1 MPWVTFRPPPTETT
15 PMTIGKPAAE
25 IEIDAALVRALLQD
39 QHPDL
44 ADLPIEH
51 FAGGWD
57 NAMFRLGDAL
67 TVRLPRRQIAAQL
80 VLNEQAWLAD
90 LQPLLPIPIP
100 APLRT
105 GSPAAT
111 YPWHWSVLP
120 WFEGSAADLTPPT
133 AAEATRLAE
142 FLLALHQPAPPTAP
156 LNDVRG
162 IPIAQRSAQVA
173 ERLTRLREKTDLVTS
188 EVARIWEVGLAAPR
202 STAMMWLHGDLHSQN
217 VLVERDTGKITAII
231 DWGDITSGD
240 IATDLAAFWLLFE
253 DRSARERA
261 LQIYGPDQATLDRAK
276 AWAVLFAAVLLDSGL
291 INNPRHAAI
300 GLQAF
305 QRISEDG

>member
-1 MPWVTFRPPPTETT
+1 MES
-15 PMTIGKPAAE
+15 MAIGTPAAE
-25 IEIDAALVRALLQD
+25 IEIDASLVRALLQD

-57 NAMFRLGDAL
+57 NAMFRLGDAF

-80 VLNEQAWLAD
+80 VLNEQAWVAD
-90 LQPLLPIPIP
+90 LQPLLPIPVP

-105 GSPAAT
+105 GQPAAN

-120 WFEGSAADLTPPT
+120 WFEGSAADLAPP
-133 AAEATRLAE
+133 AATEAACLAE
-142 FLLALHQPAPPTAP
+142 FLLALHLPAPPDAP

-162 IPIAQRSAQVA
+162 VPLQHRAAQVA
-173 ERLTRLREKTDLVTS
+173 ERLTRLRDKTDLITPGV
-188 EVARIWEVGLAAPR
+188 ERIWESGLAAPR
-202 STAMMWLHGDLHSQN
+202 STTGMWLHGDLHSQN
-217 VLVERDTGKITAII
+217 VLVDIATGKITAVI

-240 IATDLAAFWLLFE
+240 VATDLAAVWLLFE
-253 DRSARERA
+253 DRSAREHA

-300 GLQAF
+300 GRQAF
-305 QRISEDG
+305 QRISEAG

>member
-1 MPWVTFRPPPTETT
+1 
-15 PMTIGKPAAE
+15 
-25 IEIDAALVRALLQD
+25 
-39 QHPDL
+39 
-44 ADLPIEH
+44 
-51 FAGGWD
+51 
-57 NAMFRLGDAL
+57 
-67 TVRLPRRQIAAQL
+67 
-80 VLNEQAWLAD
+80 
-90 LQPLLPIPIP
+90 
-100 APLRT
+100 LRT
-105 GSPAAT
+105 GQPGKT

-120 WFEGSAADLTPPT
+120 WFEGTAADLAPP
-133 AAEATRLAE
+133 AASQAVCLAE
-142 FLLALHQPAPPTAP
+142 FLLALHQPAPPDAP

-162 IPIAQRSAQVA
+162 VPIANRSKQVS
-173 ERLTRLREKTDLVTS
+173 ERLTRLRDKTALVTP
-188 EVARIWEVGLAAPR
+188 EVTRVWEAGLAAPR

-240 IATDLAAFWLLFE
+240 NATDLAAVWLLFE

-300 GLQAF
+300 GRQAF